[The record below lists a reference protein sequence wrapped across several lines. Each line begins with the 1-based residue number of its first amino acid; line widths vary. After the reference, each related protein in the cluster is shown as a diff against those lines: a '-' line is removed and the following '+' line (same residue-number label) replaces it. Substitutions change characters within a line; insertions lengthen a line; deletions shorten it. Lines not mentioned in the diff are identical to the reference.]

1 MTRRLKGL
9 ALLVGLTL
17 LAAGCAAGKAYRQG
31 DAATRAGNL
40 DEAVAAYRRAV
51 QAAPNNTQFRIA
63 LERTMLAASRS
74 HLEKARDFEQKDQ
87 LDAAISEYR
96 LAAEYDPSNRLAS
109 AKVAALDRMIRDR
122 IESSRPA
129 PAIQALRERAR
140 ATSPE
145 PILNPASR
153 EPLVVRFNNASLKDV
168 LSAVSGLTGINI
180 TYDRDVQDRAI
191 TVQLDGVTL
200 EQALNQIM
208 TMNQMSYKVVS
219 DRSIFVFQ
227 DNAQKHAQY
236 DEQVVRTFYI
246 SHADPTEMSQ
256 LLSTIIRLPGIA
268 VQPAI
273 AVNRTTNTVTV
284 RGTSSVV
291 QILERIIAQNDK
303 PRAEVVIDVEIL
315 EVDRSRAKTYGLNL
329 SEYAVGGI
337 FSPET
342 SPTATTA
349 QTPGATTGTP
359 TGVTPTTPAATTGG
373 TTTTTTT
380 GGSTAPSGVRSP
392 APFNLNTISRG
403 INTADFYLAVPTA
416 IVRFL
421 ESDSRT
427 RVVAKPQLRGAEGT
441 KISLNLG
448 SEIPVVSTSYTP
460 IATGGA
466 GVNPLSSY
474 QYRPVGVNIDM
485 TPRVSLEGDVILD
498 LTLDD
503 SALGGDVAVA
513 GVTVPSFVSR
523 KVTTRLRLRDGESN
537 LLAGLIQEREANT
550 VRGFPGAI
558 HLPLFRQLLSDNV
571 RQNDQIEIVMLL
583 TPHIVRT
590 QELTETDLQ
599 PIYIGSQQNL
609 GVGGPPPLI
618 APPPAAEAAAAPPA
632 GTPAQPYLTT
642 PGGQPLRGP
651 GGTTLAP
658 PPGTTPIPG
667 TVAVP
672 PAATPTPTP
681 ALPPP
686 VTEPPATPTPAL
698 PAPAT
703 PPATPPAPTPPEPQ
717 IPAAQPAT
725 EPPITSPGVGS
736 ARVVMSPSG
745 TTFRV
750 GGGPYIIP
758 ISISDAARIST
769 MTLTLTFDA
778 TKLRVRNVQE
788 GSFMRAGGAN
798 VTFNQQAG
806 TNRIDITLSRG
817 ADATGASGTGL
828 LAAVLFDAI
837 APGTVTLTLN
847 GAATGP
853 GGTAMGL
860 QFRPV
865 TITVQ

>member
-1 MTRRLKGL
+1 MTTRLREI
-9 ALLVGLTL
+9 AFLVGLVV
-17 LAAGCAAGKAYRQG
+17 LAAGCAAGKAFRQG

-51 QAAPNNTQFRIA
+51 QAAPNNTEYRIA
-63 LERTMLAASRS
+63 LERAMLAASRS
-74 HLEKARDFEQKDQ
+74 HLDKARDYEQKDQ

-122 IESSRPA
+122 IEASRPA
-129 PAIQALRERAR
+129 PAIQQLRERAR
-140 ATSPE
+140 ASSPE

-153 EPLVVRFNNASLKDV
+153 EPLIVRFNNASLRDV
-168 LSAVSGLTGINI
+168 LSAISGMTGINI
-180 TYDRDVQDRAI
+180 TYDREVQDRAI
-191 TVQLDGVTL
+191 TVALEGVTL
-200 EQALNQIM
+200 DQALNQIM
-208 TMNQMSYKVVS
+208 TMNQLSYKVVS
-219 DRSIFVFQ
+219 ERSIFVFP

-303 PRAEVVIDVEIL
+303 PRAEIVIDLEIL
-315 EVDRSRAKTYGLNL
+315 EVDRQRAKTYGLNL

-342 SPTATTA
+342 SPSAATTA
-349 QTPGATTGTP
+349 TPTTPAPT
-359 TGVTPTTPAATTGG
+359 TGVTPTTPAPTTGA
-373 TTTTTTT
+373 TTTTAT
-380 GGSTAPSGVRSP
+380 GQSTAPSGVRPP

-403 INTADFYLAVPTA
+403 FTTADFYLAVPTA

-421 ESDSRT
+421 ESDSHT

-448 SEIPVVSTSYTP
+448 QDIPVVSTSYTP

-474 QYRPVGVNIDM
+474 QYRSVGVNVDM
-485 TPRVSLEGDVILD
+485 TPRVSLEGDIILD
-498 LTLDD
+498 LTIDD
-503 SALGGDVAVA
+503 SALGGDIAVA

-537 LLAGLIQEREANT
+537 LLAGLIQEREATT
-550 VRGFPGAI
+550 VSGFPGAI
-558 HLPLFRQLLSDNV
+558 HLPLFRQLLSANN
-571 RQNDQIEIVMLL
+571 RTNDQIEIVMLL

-590 QELTETDLQ
+590 QELTESDLQ

-618 APPPAAEAAAAPPA
+618 VPPPGAEAGAQPAGAPPQ
-632 GTPAQPYLTT
+632 QPYLTG
-642 PGGQPLRGP
+642 PGGLPLRGP
-651 GGTTLAP
+651 GGTTIAA

-667 TVAVP
+667 TVTVP
-672 PAATPTPTP
+672 PPAPTPP
-681 ALPPP
+681 LPPP
-686 VTEPPATPTPAL
+686 PTEPVAPL
-698 PAPAT
+698 PVT
-703 PPATPPAPTPPEPQ
+703 PPATPPAPPTPAEPPQ
-717 IPAAQPAT
+717 PQPPAAT
-725 EPPITSPGVGS
+725 EPPITSPGFGT

-750 GGGPYIIP
+750 GGGPYIVP

-769 MTLTLTFDA
+769 ITLTLTFDS
-778 TKLRVRNVQE
+778 TKLRVRTVQE
-788 GSFMRAGGAN
+788 GSFMRAGGVN
-798 VTFNQQAG
+798 VAFNQQASD
-806 TNRIDITLSRG
+806 NRVDITLSR
-817 ADATGASGTGL
+817 ASDATGASGTGL
-828 LAAVLFDAI
+828 LTAVLFDAI
-837 APGTVTLTLN
+837 APGTVTLTLS
-847 GAATGP
+847 GTATGP

>member
-1 MTRRLKGL
+1 M
-9 ALLVGLTL
+9 V
-17 LAAGCAAGKAYRQG
+17 AACAAGKAYRQG

-51 QAAPNNTQFRIA
+51 QASPNNTQYRIA

-74 HLEKARDFEQKDQ
+74 HLDRARDYEQKDQ

-122 IESSRPA
+122 IEQSRPA
-129 PAIQALRERAR
+129 PAIQGLRERAR
-140 ATSPE
+140 AASPE

-168 LSAVSGLTGINI
+168 LSAISGMTGINI
-180 TYDRDVQDRAI
+180 TYDREVQDRAI

-208 TMNQMSYKVVS
+208 TMNQLSYKVVS
-219 DRSIFVFQ
+219 ERSIFVFQ

-315 EVDRSRAKTYGLNL
+315 EVDRNRTKTYGLNL
-329 SEYAVGGI
+329 SEYAIGFA

-342 SPTATTA
+342 SPSGTTT
-349 QTPGATTGTP
+349 QTPGTTPGPTTP
-359 TGVTPTTPAATTGG
+359 GVTPAPTATGG
-373 TTTTTTT
+373 TTTTTAT
-380 GGSTAPSGVRSP
+380 GSSTAPSGVRSP
-392 APFNLNTISRG
+392 PPFNLNTISRG
-403 INTADFYLAVPTA
+403 FTTADFYLAVPTA

-421 ESDSRT
+421 ESDAHT

-485 TPRVSLEGDVILD
+485 TPRVSLEGDIILD

-503 SALGGDVAVA
+503 SALGGDVPVA

-537 LLAGLIQEREANT
+537 LLAGLIQEREASS
-550 VRGFPGAI
+550 VSGFPGAI
-558 HLPLFRQLLSDNV
+558 HLPLFRQLLSSNN
-571 RQNDQIEIVMLL
+571 RTNDQIEIVMLL

-590 QELTETDLQ
+590 QELTESDLQ

-618 APPPAAEAAAAPPA
+618 APPPGAEAAA
-632 GTPAQPYLTT
+632 GTTPGTTPQQPYLTT
-642 PGGQPLRGP
+642 PGGLPLRGP
-651 GGTTLAP
+651 GGTLVAP
-658 PPGTTPIPG
+658 PPGTTPVPG
-667 TVAVP
+667 TVALP
-672 PAATPTPTP
+672 PPGPVTPTPPPTEP
-681 ALPPP
+681 AAPPTPP
-686 VTEPPATPTPAL
+686 VTAPEPPAPVTPAPPTPAE
-698 PAPAT
+698 PQPPQ
-703 PPATPPAPTPPEPQ
+703 PPA
-717 IPAAQPAT
+717 AT
-725 EPPITSPGVGS
+725 EPPITSPGVGT
-736 ARVVMSPSG
+736 ARVIMSPSG

-769 MTLTLTFDA
+769 ITLTLSFDSS
-778 TKLRVRNVQE
+778 KLRVRTVQE

-798 VTFNQQAG
+798 VAFNQQASG
-806 TNRIDITLSRG
+806 NRVDITLSRG
-817 ADATGASGTGL
+817 TDATGASGTGL

-837 APGTVTLTLN
+837 APGTVTITLS
-847 GAATGP
+847 GTATGP

-860 QFRPV
+860 QLRPV